1 MTPLDPATQTQI
13 ANIERH
19 TGTDLANLLAAI
31 GAWGLDGHKQIL
43 TRAKEEFGVGHGD
56 ANLLAHL
63 YRRGLEAPAAPDAGA
78 DPVEDALASI
88 YAGRKEGLRP
98 LHDLVMAR
106 IASLGTFEIAP
117 KKAYLSLRRRKQFA
131 TVGPGTKGR
140 LEVGLNAKGVP
151 ATARREAL
159 PDGSMCTHRV
169 FVAGA
174 EDVDEEFLAYVR
186 EAFVGAA

>member
-31 GAWGLDGHKQIL
+31 GAWGLEGHKQIL

-63 YRRGLEAPAAPDAGA
+63 YRRGLEAPAAEGA

-106 IASLGTFEIAP
+106 IADLGAFEIAP

-140 LEVGLNAKGVP
+140 LEVGLNAKGAGVTP
-151 ATARREAL
+151 RREAL

-169 FVAGA
+169 FLTSPD
-174 EDVDEEFLAYVR
+174 EVDEEFLAYVR